1 MVCKDEV
8 CQWFKNNEPH
18 HRLELLCGLLNMCL
32 PLELKFIST
41 CVEDLGKRDFHD
53 LRETECKANSS
64 DEISQLSTVL
74 DDRTR
79 SKLIVWIA
87 LLSPMNHTCSSLLYK
102 ILVEAQQTN
111 NGTATETVNHV
122 KELLLIYTMVLHH
135 PAFTFEQKRYI
146 GELHRA
152 TKTLERQL
160 DPHPKDEA
168 QEELVQVLSPSYSSV
183 TDQEACD
190 SGLSVGTE
198 TEGDT
203 TTESSGL
210 LPTPVQLHRHFHE
223 PHKHDLVSD
232 VSGHVTSPLVGE
244 NGASQDPSMNPRPG
258 LTSFQAPNQ
267 PSDWFSPSRRSVP
280 FSDEEKV
287 WISSLISQ
295 RSDPNFVMLQDM
307 QSRLSSFMQTYQR
320 SDKSHISTRDS
331 FGRDRNSKLGR
342 VLERPGNRGS
352 KLPASRFKR
361 PLGSDRDRS
370 PKSAVD
376 SSFIERERDS
386 VLVCSSKKDVQRP
399 IKQVIE
405 RPCKRVTERPVKQA
419 NVRSLEKSFECP
431 SIQDPGLPT
440 KQAADP
446 PSEQAAERPYKQ
458 ATERPY
464 KQAAKRLIIQEVSL
478 SANYFSERP
487 SGRVSGR
494 ITVERV
500 TEQQAVRSTERLSEV
515 DSKCFSEYD
524 PERPIPYH
532 FSDVSLDYDDEAHSF
547 QDIDTVHVQEL
558 LVSDRADREHSDE
571 PQTTLP
577 PVSIRNEPIS
587 IAVGTQDISERET
600 ALNPTAPEGT
610 LQEKEVEGQLSPME
624 FHDVSEDEDS
634 ISFRHSADLKKLM
647 KFHLN
652 SHWDKEGDLE
662 TMSIPNMN
670 PIKDCLRWWEEPNK
684 FQEGLDLPMKS
695 PDLVLCSDALGTGW
709 GATLNKLEVS
719 GLWSETQKSLHINHK
734 ELLAVLLALKSF
746 EELVTN
752 KVVQVNADNT
762 TALAYISKQGGTHSI
777 SLYETSKNLLV
788 WAREERYTSD
798 KIHSRGEK
806 RNGRQPQQ
814 TKSDPSNRVD
824 SQPSCVQELVASL
837 GSPMHRSFRNLE
849 ELRRASDRELM
860 EMGMGKAAVAKL
872 RRYIPSMETSAN
884 HRPNGFSNPP
894 PNPLPQSSLHSQ
906 HIPYSMSYGSS
917 PQTNTNTSVCNSSS
931 PSPQTALD
939 HPSPSGTPN
948 HIKPKTPCVV
958 DDIQNSSAI
967 SPKNSQVPPQNTVQV
982 FPLDASGN
990 CSKTSPALHV
1000 TSSQQTISHN
1010 TALPYSQSSNMS
1022 STPASSITTAVSD
1035 DVSSLAVSVTCT
1047 VPPSPLSANVIT
1059 ITTTTVSLSSTTTT
1073 TANIT
1078 TTTNVT
1084 QCHSY
1089 TVLPSQKISMSVG
1102 TPTPNTSSPSTSVV
1116 SNQGSHGS
1124 SNSTHSSFSTNQ
1136 PPSAVPT
1143 CVSPSNGVPHYM
1155 NTPPPPIHHKT
1166 PPLPPGQHRTP
1177 PPPLGAP
1184 PRTPSREP
1192 STSSTS
1198 PGFIPSSGTQHMY
1211 YTSSS
1216 GSSCKANS
1224 SVSSSICITTP
1235 ATIPMNGTVY
1245 GGSSG
1250 NILSTTT
1257 SSGTHT
1263 LISNVSLPVYTS
1275 SGSIPVP
1282 PPNSGGLLPM
1292 VPPGGQYHPQTYFYP
1307 FVSGGA
1313 GPGSHPYVPPAAY
1326 AAQHRPLFLSAL
1338 GQFPHIKPAPPQS
1351 GAPIISGSSSRGGSS
1366 SSSSCSSSSS
1376 SSSGSNRGFKKGIQ
1390 RNGPTKIASHS
1401 SDSSPSSSQ
1410 YSSPPQTPSP
1420 DHTRESNLEK
1430 RGKGHGDVADNN
1442 GDGGDSLTHMGS
1454 GASEDGTPPPLQPQP
1469 IHIMQAPTPLPR
1481 HRYMPYQ
1488 HLAVWNPQAGMPRYP
1503 SLSLPTQGPG
1513 VAPRNPV
1520 PHTSDKSSRETTPP
1534 APVTLPVVQQDPQ
1547 CCIRSPTDGSTV
1559 PTTCN
1564 GSSVHGRNG
1573 GSPLTAPS
1581 HHEGPLPHPAHN
1593 PVPSVASAPAG
1604 QIPPGNTCAGGPH
1617 TSVQYNAAGY
1627 PMFMGAQMFQHFPGF
1642 VQPHNSALSNGFV
1655 PPSLP
1660 QTNFVFPTVGNG
1672 MNAEFMYGQYPL
1684 LSGTSQSGGGP
1695 APACGAPNAIGP
1707 SSTPGSGLTASLTYP
1722 HFPPTL
1728 LHTHNPSA
1736 GAKKTCY
1743 NCGQPGH
1750 RGAECK
1756 EASIEEMCKRTK
1768 DRLV

>member
-53 LRETECKANSS
+53 LRETESKANNS
-64 DEISQLSTVL
+64 DEIAQLSTVL

-87 LLSPMNHTCSSLLYK
+87 LLSPMNHTCSSLLYQ
-102 ILVEAQQTN
+102 ILVEAHQSP
-111 NGTATETVNHV
+111 GGATETVNHV
-122 KELLLIYTMVLHH
+122 KEMLLIYTMVLHH
-135 PAFTFEQKRYI
+135 PAFTFEQKRCI
-146 GELHRA
+146 AELHGA
-152 TKTLERQL
+152 TKALERQL
-160 DPHPKDEA
+160 EVPHKENEA
-168 QEELVQVLSPSYSSV
+168 RLGQVLSPTYSSV

-223 PHKHDLVSD
+223 PHKHDLVAG
-232 VSGHVTSPLVGE
+232 VGGHITSPLVGE
-244 NGASQDPSMNPRPG
+244 NGGSQDACSSGSGESGELYNDGGAVPTTYIYNSSIFDQQGLVALSNDLLTVAPGYQCSHPGSFHYYQYPPVIGTPSGTVSGGRGPISEGSSSEDNGGGGALHNRPPIT
-258 LTSFQAPNQ
+258 TSPFSSPQSSPYVSPLQ
-267 PSDWFSPSRRSVP
+267 SLSPSRASSPWSRLNTTTTTTTTTTAATLPLVTSSTTSSVSSLSSTPSSPQLVHKTPAVGTQLNEMVQSNSPVLAQSPAVTSHVHRGKPPASGSRSQRQGDRSGSRTRVSGTQIIETVTVPANQNQNLHSPSTARSVSVSCGHSRNSSSRWP
-280 FSDEEKV
+280 ANSSPVALSTSSSTVSSSKNITRQNSLSPSLNCGNNTCRTSAATTSSSGCKSHSVSSHEGSGITST
-287 WISSLISQ
+287 ISSSSAITNARNTVSQ
-295 RSDPNFVMLQDM
+295 GGGGSLDKNVHSVSN
-307 QSRLSSFMQTYQR
+307 QSGARPSAPSESS
-320 SDKSHISTRDS
+320 SSAH
-331 FGRDRNSKLGR
+331 
-342 VLERPGNRGS
+342 
-352 KLPASRFKR
+352 
-361 PLGSDRDRS
+361 
-370 PKSAVD
+370 KSAVD
-376 SSFIERERDS
+376 N
-386 VLVCSSKKDVQRP
+386 
-399 IKQVIE
+399 
-405 RPCKRVTERPVKQA
+405 PVNNNILNFELRKP
-419 NVRSLEKSFECP
+419 EKFP
-431 SIQDPGLPT
+431 
-440 KQAADP
+440 
-446 PSEQAAERPYKQ
+446 
-458 ATERPY
+458 
-464 KQAAKRLIIQEVSL
+464 
-478 SANYFSERP
+478 
-487 SGRVSGR
+487 
-494 ITVERV
+494 
-500 TEQQAVRSTERLSEV
+500 
-515 DSKCFSEYD
+515 KCF
-524 PERPIPYH
+524 R
-532 FSDVSLDYDDEAHSF
+532 
-547 QDIDTVHVQEL
+547 
-558 LVSDRADREHSDE
+558 
-571 PQTTLP
+571 
-577 PVSIRNEPIS
+577 
-587 IAVGTQDISERET
+587 
-600 ALNPTAPEGT
+600 
-610 LQEKEVEGQLSPME
+610 
-624 FHDVSEDEDS
+624 
-634 ISFRHSADLKKLM
+634 
-647 KFHLN
+647 
-652 SHWDKEGDLE
+652 
-662 TMSIPNMN
+662 
-670 PIKDCLRWWEEPNK
+670 
-684 FQEGLDLPMKS
+684 
-695 PDLVLCSDALGTGW
+695 VL
-709 GATLNKLEVS
+709 S
-719 GLWSETQKSLHINHK
+719 GL
-734 ELLAVLLALKSF
+734 
-746 EELVTN
+746 
-752 KVVQVNADNT
+752 
-762 TALAYISKQGGTHSI
+762 SI
-777 SLYETSKNLLV
+777 
-788 WAREERYTSD
+788 
-798 KIHSRGEK
+798 
-806 RNGRQPQQ
+806 
-814 TKSDPSNRVD
+814 
-824 SQPSCVQELVASL
+824 
-837 GSPMHRSFRNLE
+837 E
-849 ELRRASDRELM
+849 ELRRASDRELLD
-860 EMGMGKAAVAKL
+860 MGMGKAAVAKL
-872 RRYIPSMETSAN
+872 RRILPSLETNAN

-894 PNPLPQSSLHSQ
+894 PTPLPQSSLHSH
-906 HIPYSMSYGSS
+906 HIPYSLSYCSS
-917 PQTNTNTSVCNSSS
+917 PQSNTNVSVCNSSS
-931 PSPQTALD
+931 ASPQTAID

-948 HIKPKTPCVV
+948 HIKPKTSCVV
-958 DDIQNSSAI
+958 DDIPNSSAV

-990 CSKTSPALHV
+990 CSKTSALQV
-1000 TSSQQTISHN
+1000 TPPQQTISPN

-1022 STPASSITTAVSD
+1022 NSTPASNVSTAVSD
-1035 DVSSLAVSVTCT
+1035 GVSSSAVSVTCT
-1047 VPPSPLSANVIT
+1047 NPPAPPSANVVT
-1059 ITTTTVSLSSTTTT
+1059 ITTTTVSFSATTTT

-1089 TVLPSQKISMSVG
+1089 TVSPSQKISMSVG
-1102 TPTPNTSSPSTSVV
+1102 TPTPNTSSHSTSVI

-1124 SNSTHSSFSTNQ
+1124 SSTHSSFSASQ

-1143 CVSPSNGVPHYM
+1143 CVSPSNCVPHYM

-1198 PGFIPSSGTQHMY
+1198 PGFIPSSGNQHMY

-1216 GSSCKANS
+1216 GSSCKAS
-1224 SVSSSICITTP
+1224 SSMSSSISVTTP
-1235 ATIPMNGTVY
+1235 TTIPMNGTGY
-1245 GGSSG
+1245 CGSSG
-1250 NILSTTT
+1250 NVLSITT
-1257 SSGTHT
+1257 SSGSHS
-1263 LISNVSLPVYTS
+1263 LVSNVSLPVYSS
-1275 SGSIPVP
+1275 SGSIAVP
-1282 PPNSGGLLPM
+1282 PPNNGGLLPM

-1326 AAQHRPLFLSAL
+1326 AAQRPFYLPGLSSFA
-1338 GQFPHIKPAPPQS
+1338 HIKPTPPQS

-1366 SSSSCSSSSS
+1366 SSSSSCSSSSS
-1376 SSSGSNRGFKKGIQ
+1376 SSSSSNRGFKKGIQ
-1390 RNGPTKIASHS
+1390 RNGPTKVASHS

-1430 RGKGHGDVADNN
+1430 RGKGHGDVTENN
-1442 GDGGDSLTHMGS
+1442 GDVGDSLTHMGS

-1488 HLAVWNPQAGMPRYP
+1488 PLAVWNPQAGMPRYP

-1520 PHTSDKSSRETTPP
+1520 PLNSDKSSRETTPP
-1534 APVTLPVVQQDPQ
+1534 APVTLSVVQQDPQ

-1559 PTTCN
+1559 PATSN
-1564 GSSVHGRNG
+1564 GSSIHGRNG

-1581 HHEGPLPHPAHN
+1581 HHEGPLPPPAHN

-1604 QIPPGNTCAGGPH
+1604 QIPPGNTCAGAPH

-1627 PMFMGAQMFQHFPGF
+1627 PMFMGAQVFQHFPGF
-1642 VQPHNSALSNGFV
+1642 VPSHSTALSNGFV
-1655 PPSLP
+1655 PPSIP
-1660 QTNFVFPTVGNG
+1660 PTNFVFPTVGNG

-1695 APACGAPNAIGP
+1695 APACGTPNAIGP

-1728 LHTHNPSA
+1728 PHTHNPSA